1 MHAMHGSR
9 LKPVSFEVR
18 SVKEVIPS
26 WLAWLVREDDVKG
39 KKHKGEDPE
48 LPLEQW
54 KKFRAYA
61 KAQQKGQQNL
71 AGFGLVTE
79 DA

>member
-18 SVKEVIPS
+18 SVKEVISS
-26 WLAWLVREDDVKG
+26 WLAWLVRENDVKC
-39 KKHKGEDPE
+39 KKHNGDPE

-61 KAQQKGQQNL
+61 KAQQKRQPNL